1 MASLKK
7 TRESHALKMK
17 NKKYW
22 ILKRHGKDLDKWVL
36 DNPQQHYYFYLGLIT
51 GILPGLSKGLW
62 LSRYSVLASV
72 PLCFLSAF
80 VPSYIR
86 AVCPMYTCTC
96 YGNWDLSWDSRHWD
110 DSKVGSIYSYKS
122 FSFWVCSFSSLAQAR
137 KCRRKKKKKLKGDGG
152 GDGVYFCYLFD
163 LECEFAFIFNAVV
176 LSSNATN
183 NNLDESK
190 GGKHY
195 YYVFVFLAQRRIC
208 VGGGRQRENSVYAHP
223 QMESPPKLKYL
234 KSSLWLEAVCV

>member
-1 MASLKK
+1 MQCVQCTLALVMETEISREILDIGMTAKLDPYTH
-7 TRESHALKMK
+7 TRVFPSEFALF
-17 NKKYW
+17 
-22 ILKRHGKDLDKWVL
+22 L
-36 DNPQQHYYFYLGLIT
+36 
-51 GILPGLSKGLW
+51 LW
-62 LSRYSVLASV
+62 PKQENA
-72 PLCFLSAF
+72 
-80 VPSYIR
+80 
-86 AVCPMYTCTC
+86 
-96 YGNWDLSWDSRHWD
+96 GE
-110 DSKVGSIYSYKS
+110 
-122 FSFWVCSFSSLAQAR
+122 
-137 KCRRKKKKKLKGDGG
+137 KKKKKLKRDGG